1 MDIYELGMRY
11 DSKNILK
18 SSKMDGDP
26 FSDFLRLADA
36 QPIISGG
43 FTAGGSWAIRFPR
56 PEYLKFFAL
65 VKGRCWLSIEGDQ
78 APVRVEEGDVF
89 LLSIQR
95 PFVLSGD
102 LETIPLDATC
112 LFAGKA
118 NKTAT
123 LGEGEDCIQ
132 IGGHVRL
139 DPANGEFLAGMLP
152 PLIHVQAASKQATVM
167 KWLLDQLVR
176 ERMEGQS
183 GAALVSAQLA
193 QLLFV
198 QILRFYLETRE
209 TLPCGWLRAASDKR
223 LGPAMALMH
232 DDPGRAWQ
240 LDELAK
246 AAAMSRTSFAVHFKS
261 VAGVTPLAYLT
272 QWRMLLAQQ
281 ALRTEGKT
289 TLARLADRLG
299 YSSESAFSNA
309 FKRVTGISP
318 ARYRRQSRTAA
329 AMVK

>member
-1 MDIYELGMRY
+1 ME
-11 DSKNILK
+11 
-18 SSKMDGDP
+18 GDP

-36 QPIISGG
+36 QPTISGG

-65 VKGRCWLSIEGDQ
+65 VKGQCWLCIEDEET
-78 APVRVEEGDVF
+78 PVRVEEGDVF

-95 PFVLSGD
+95 PFVLAGD
-102 LETIPLDATC
+102 LEAVPLDATR
-112 LFAGKA
+112 LFAGKL

-139 DPANGEFLAGMLP
+139 DPANGELLAGMLP

-176 ERMEGQS
+176 ERMDGQP
-183 GAALVSAQLA
+183 GATLVSGQLA

-198 QILRFYLETRE
+198 QILRVYLETCE

-232 DDPGRAWQ
+232 DDPGRSWQ
-240 LDELAK
+240 LGELAR

-261 VAGVTPLAYLT
+261 VAGVAPLAYLT
-272 QWRMLLAQQ
+272 QWRMLLAQR
-281 ALRTEGKT
+281 ALRTEGT
-289 TLARLADRLG
+289 TLSQLADHLG
-299 YSSESAFSNA
+299 YGSESAFSNA
-309 FKRVTGISP
+309 FKRVTGVSP
-318 ARYRRQSRTAA
+318 ARYRGQSRTSLGETPKPTAPEPA
-329 AMVK
+329 LAH